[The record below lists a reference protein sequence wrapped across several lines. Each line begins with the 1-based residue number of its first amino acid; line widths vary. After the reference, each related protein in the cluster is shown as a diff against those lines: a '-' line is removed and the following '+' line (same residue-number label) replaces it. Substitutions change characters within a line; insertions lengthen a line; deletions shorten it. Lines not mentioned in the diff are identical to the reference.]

1 MNRTAPA
8 RPSEN
13 RPGTELSLIIPF
25 FNERPILPL
34 CIDRITKVCN
44 ALPISYEIIF
54 IDDGST
60 DGGAEYLAAETQRRP
75 MISVIRLSRN
85 FGKEAAMTA
94 GLEYVR
100 GDAAIILDADLQ
112 DPPELIPRMVDAWRA
127 GAEVVLMRRRSR
139 IGDSAMKRL
148 TAHFYYRLLNQLS
161 DHVIPA
167 DVGDFRLLSHRAI
180 DALRQLPERN
190 RYMKGLFAWIGMRT
204 TVLDY
209 DRAPRAHGVS
219 KWNYLGLIGLAF
231 EGITSFSTTP
241 LRWATFLG
249 VVAATTGGLFGL
261 WIIFKT
267 LVLGDIVHGYPSLMA
282 VVTFLGG
289 VQLLTV
295 GLLGEYVGK
304 TYIETKQRPAYLISE
319 IITHRQAQCAVRP
332 SLQRDRRH
340 G

>member
-1 MNRTAPA
+1 MNRSIPVN
-8 RPSEN
+8 PLDN
-13 RPGTELSLIIPF
+13 RPGPILSVVIPF
-25 FNERPILPL
+25 FNEHPALPQCL
-34 CIDRITKVCN
+34 DRVSKVCDG
-44 ALPISYEIIF
+44 LGLRYEIVF

-60 DGGAEYLAAETQRRP
+60 DGGLEYLTTETTRRP
-75 MISVIRLSRN
+75 QVSVLRLSRN

-94 GLEYVR
+94 GLEYAR
-100 GDAAIILDADLQ
+100 GEAVVILDADLQ
-112 DPPELIPRMVDAWRA
+112 DPPELIPEMVEAWQA

-139 IGDSAMKRL
+139 AGDSVLKRA
-148 TAHFYYRLLNQLS
+148 TAHLYYRLLSRLS
-161 DHVIPA
+161 DHPIPA
-167 DVGDFRLLSHRAI
+167 DVGDFRLLSLKAI

-190 RYMKGLFAWIGMRT
+190 RYMKGLFAWIGMQT
-204 TVLDY
+204 TVLEY
-209 DRAPRAHGVS
+209 DRAPRTSGVS

-241 LRWATFLG
+241 LRYATLFG
-249 VVAATTGGLFGL
+249 VVAAFTGGLFGL

-267 LVLGDIVHGYPSLMA
+267 LVLGDEVHGYPSLMA

-304 TYIETKQRPAYLISE
+304 TYVETKQRPSFLVSE
-319 IITHRQAQCAVRP
+319 IITHKQSSCAARP
-332 SLQRDRRH
+332 SLQRARRH